1 MEEGCREPGIPELG
15 SLLLTDMTGEEAG
28 HENLSRTTEFGFSL
42 VDFRKPLEDF
52 IQGNDVIRFVFPVV
66 SRV

>member
-1 MEEGCREPGIPELG
+1 
-15 SLLLTDMTGEEAG
+15 MTGEEAG

-52 IQGNDVIRFVFPVV
+52 KQGNDVIRFVFPVV